1 MKLRIFAPRIF
12 RHKKLPEDSKLNR
25 KERGN
30 ASFGVMTLIVG
41 ALALAGLLVYGWRS
55 GQPLPL
61 WPAIAVA
68 LVNIIAA
75 VKIVLDTKKARQLAK
90 TAPEAAKTRQRK

>member
-1 MKLRIFAPRIF
+1 M
-12 RHKKLPEDSKLNR
+12 SR

-41 ALALAGLLVYGWRS
+41 ALALAGLLAYGWRS

-68 LVNIIAA
+68 LVNIVAA
-75 VKIVLDTKKARQLAK
+75 VKIVLDIKKARRLAK
-90 TAPEAAKTRQRK
+90 PAPDAGKPRRQK